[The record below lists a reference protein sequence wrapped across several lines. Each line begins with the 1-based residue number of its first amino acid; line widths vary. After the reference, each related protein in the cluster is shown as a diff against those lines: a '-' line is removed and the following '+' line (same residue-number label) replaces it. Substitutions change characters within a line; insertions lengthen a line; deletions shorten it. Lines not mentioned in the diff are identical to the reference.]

1 MEMRINYLSA
11 KLSFLLLIPILAN
24 AQLAPGEDPVY
35 LNEKIVVNML
45 PINNT
50 MRSTPLQNSTGVPA
64 WMDAR
69 IARFEAKAYSFDTTG
84 IFTDKDVSTT
94 TIRDGFRK
102 TCIQNVGSTIAAAA
116 NSAGKFGAMPQ
127 DQIVVLKGDLVNIC
141 R

>member
-1 MEMRINYLSA
+1 MRFNRLSV
-11 KLSFLLLIPILAN
+11 KLSFLLLTPMLAN

-35 LNEKIVVNML
+35 LNQKVVVNML

-50 MRSTPLQNSTGVPA
+50 MRSTPLENSVGVPA

-69 IARFEAKAYSFDTTG
+69 IAKFQAKAYSIDATG
-84 IFTDKDVSTT
+84 IYTDSDVKTT
-94 TIRDGFRK
+94 TITDGFRK
-102 TCIQNVGSTIAAAA
+102 TCIQNVGSTIAAAS
-116 NSAGKFGAMPQ
+116 NSNGKFGAMPQ

>member
-1 MEMRINYLSA
+1 MQLNHLLL
-11 KLSFLLLIPILAN
+11 KLSFLLLTPIFAY

-35 LNEKIVVNML
+35 LKEKVVVNML

-50 MRSTPLQNSTGVPA
+50 MRSTPLQNSSGIPA

-69 IARFEAKAYSFDTTG
+69 IAKFQAKAYSIDTSG
-84 IFTDKDVSTT
+84 IYTDSDVKTT
-94 TIRDGFRK
+94 TITDGMRK
-102 TCIQNVGSTIAAAA
+102 TCIQDVGSTIAAAS
-116 NSAGKFGAMPQ
+116 NSTGKYGALPQ

>member
-1 MEMRINYLSA
+1 MRVKYLSV
-11 KLSFLLLIPILAN
+11 KLSFLLLTPLFAN

-35 LNEKIVVNML
+35 LNQKVVVNML

-50 MRSTPLQNSTGVPA
+50 MRSTPLQNASGTPA

-69 IARFEAKAYSFDTTG
+69 IAKFHAKAYSIDTTG
-84 IFTDKDVSTT
+84 IYTDSDVRTT
-94 TIRDGFRK
+94 TITDGFRK
-102 TCIQNVGSTIAAAA
+102 TCIQDVGSTIAAAS

>member
-1 MEMRINYLSA
+1 MQLNHLA
-11 KLSFLLLIPILAN
+11 VKLSFLLLAPILAN
-24 AQLAPGEDPVY
+24 AQLAPGEDPVH
-35 LNEKIVVNML
+35 LNEKVVVNML
-45 PINNT
+45 PLNNT

-69 IARFEAKAYSFDTTG
+69 IARFEAKAYSIDTTG
-84 IFTDKDVSTT
+84 IFTDKDVKTT
-94 TIRDGFRK
+94 TIMDGIRQ
-102 TCIQNVGSTIAAAA
+102 TCIQDVGSTIAAAS

>member
-1 MEMRINYLSA
+1 MEMRLNHLSV
-11 KLSFLLLIPILAN
+11 KLSFLLLTPMLAN

-35 LNEKIVVNML
+35 LNQKVVVNML

-50 MRSTPLQNSTGVPA
+50 MRSTPLENSSGVPA

-69 IARFEAKAYSFDTTG
+69 IAKFQAKAYSLEATG
-84 IFTDKDVSTT
+84 IYTDSDVKTT
-94 TIRDGFRK
+94 TITDGFRK
-102 TCIQNVGSTIAAAA
+102 TCIQNVGSTITAAS

>member
-1 MEMRINYLSA
+1 MQLNHLSL
-11 KLSFLLLIPILAN
+11 KLSFLLLTPIFAY

-35 LNEKIVVNML
+35 LKEKVVVNML

-50 MRSTPLQNSTGVPA
+50 MRSTPLQNSSGIPA

-69 IARFEAKAYSFDTTG
+69 IAKFQAKAYSIDTSG
-84 IFTDKDVSTT
+84 IYTDSDVKTT
-94 TIRDGFRK
+94 TITDGMRK
-102 TCIQNVGSTIAAAA
+102 TCIQDVGSTIAAAS
-116 NSAGKFGAMPQ
+116 NSTGKFGALPQ

>member
-1 MEMRINYLSA
+1 MRINYLSA

-94 TIRDGFRK
+94 TITDGFRK

>member
-1 MEMRINYLSA
+1 MQLNYLTVN
-11 KLSFLLLIPILAN
+11 LSFFLLMPNFSN

-35 LNEKIVVNML
+35 LNQKVVVNML

-50 MRSTPLQNSTGVPA
+50 MRSTPLQNSTGIPA

-69 IARFEAKAYSFDTTG
+69 IAKFQAKAYSLDTTG
-84 IFTDKDVSTT
+84 IYTDSDVKTT
-94 TIRDGFRK
+94 TITDGFRK
-102 TCIQNVGSTIAAAA
+102 TCIQDVGSTIAAAS
-116 NSAGKFGAMPQ
+116 NSGGKFGAMPQ

>member
-1 MEMRINYLSA
+1 MQLNHLTV
-11 KLSFLLLIPILAN
+11 KLSFLLLAPILAN
-24 AQLAPGEDPVY
+24 AQLAPGEDPVH
-35 LNEKIVVNML
+35 LNEKVVVNML
-45 PINNT
+45 PLNNT

-69 IARFEAKAYSFDTTG
+69 IARYEAKAYSIDTTG
-84 IFTDKDVSTT
+84 IFTDKDVKTT
-94 TIRDGFRK
+94 TITDGFRK
-102 TCIQNVGSTIAAAA
+102 TCIQDVGSTIAAAS

>member
-1 MEMRINYLSA
+1 MRLNYLA
-11 KLSFLLLIPILAN
+11 VKLSFLLLTPILAK
-24 AQLAPGEDPVY
+24 AQLAPGEDPVH
-35 LNEKIVVNML
+35 LNEKVVVNML
-45 PINNT
+45 PLNNT

-69 IARFEAKAYSFDTTG
+69 IARFEAKAYSIDTTG
-84 IFTDKDVSTT
+84 IFTDKDVRTT
-94 TIRDGFRK
+94 TITDGFRK
-102 TCIQNVGSTIAAAA
+102 TCIQDVGSTIAAAS

>member
-1 MEMRINYLSA
+1 MRLNYLTV
-11 KLSFLLLIPILAN
+11 KLSFLLLMPIFAN

-35 LNEKIVVNML
+35 LNQKVVVNML
-45 PINNT
+45 PINNAV
-50 MRSTPLQNSTGVPA
+50 RSTPFENSSGIPA

-69 IARFEAKAYSFDTTG
+69 IAKFQAKAYSIDTTG
-84 IFTDKDVSTT
+84 IYTDSDVKTT
-94 TIRDGFRK
+94 TITDGMRK
-102 TCIQNVGSTIAAAA
+102 TCIQDVGSTIAAAS

>member
-1 MEMRINYLSA
+1 MQLNHLA
-11 KLSFLLLIPILAN
+11 VKLSFLLLAPILAN
-24 AQLAPGEDPVY
+24 AQLAPGEDPVH
-35 LNEKIVVNML
+35 LNEKVVVNML
-45 PINNT
+45 PLNNT

-69 IARFEAKAYSFDTTG
+69 IARFEAKAYSIDTTG
-84 IFTDKDVSTT
+84 IFTDKDVKTT
-94 TIRDGFRK
+94 TITDGFRK
-102 TCIQNVGSTIAAAA
+102 TCIQDVGSTIAAAS

>member
-1 MEMRINYLSA
+1 MRLNHLSV
-11 KLSFLLLIPILAN
+11 KLSFLLLTPMLAN

-35 LNEKIVVNML
+35 LNQKVVVNML
-45 PINNT
+45 PINNAV
-50 MRSTPLQNSTGVPA
+50 RSTPLENSSEIPA

-69 IARFEAKAYSFDTTG
+69 IAKFQAKAYSLDTTG
-84 IFTDKDVSTT
+84 IYTDSDVKTT
-94 TIRDGFRK
+94 TITDGFRK
-102 TCIQNVGSTIAAAA
+102 TCIQDVGSTIAAAS

>member
-1 MEMRINYLSA
+1 MRLNYLA
-11 KLSFLLLIPILAN
+11 LQLSFLLLTPIFAN

-35 LNEKIVVNML
+35 LKEKVVVNML

-50 MRSTPLQNSTGVPA
+50 MRSTPLQNSAGVPA

-69 IARFEAKAYSFDTTG
+69 IAKFQAKAYSIDTTG
-84 IFTDKDVSTT
+84 IYTDSDVKTT
-94 TIRDGFRK
+94 TITDGFRK
-102 TCIQNVGSTIAAAA
+102 TCIQDVGSTIAAAA
-116 NSAGKFGAMPQ
+116 NSTGKFGAMPQ

>member
-1 MEMRINYLSA
+1 MQLNHLLL
-11 KLSFLLLIPILAN
+11 KLSFLLLTPIFAY

-35 LNEKIVVNML
+35 LKEKVVVNML

-50 MRSTPLQNSTGVPA
+50 MRSTPLQNSSGIPA

-69 IARFEAKAYSFDTTG
+69 IAKFQAKAYSIDTSG
-84 IFTDKDVSTT
+84 IYTDSDVKTT
-94 TIRDGFRK
+94 TITDGMRK
-102 TCIQNVGSTIAAAA
+102 TCIQDVGSTIAAAS
-116 NSAGKFGAMPQ
+116 NSTGKFGALPQ

>member
-1 MEMRINYLSA
+1 MRFNRLSV
-11 KLSFLLLIPILAN
+11 KLSFLLLTPIFAN

-35 LNEKIVVNML
+35 LKEKVVVNML

-50 MRSTPLQNSTGVPA
+50 MRSTPLQNSAGVPA

-69 IARFEAKAYSFDTTG
+69 IAKFQAKAYSLDTTG
-84 IFTDKDVSTT
+84 IYTDSDVKTT
-94 TIRDGFRK
+94 TITDGIKK
-102 TCIQNVGSTIAAAA
+102 TCIQDVGSTIAAAS

>member
-1 MEMRINYLSA
+1 MRLFHLSVQ
-11 KLSFLLLIPILAN
+11 LSFLLLTPLLAC

-35 LNEKIVVNML
+35 LKEKVVVNML

-50 MRSTPLQNSTGVPA
+50 IRSTPLQNSAGVPA

-69 IARFEAKAYSFDTTG
+69 IARFEAKAYSIDTTG
-84 IFTDKDVSTT
+84 IYTDSDVKIT
-94 TIRDGFRK
+94 TITDGIKK
-102 TCIQNVGSTIAAAA
+102 TCIQDVGSSITAAA
-116 NSAGKFGAMPQ
+116 NSAGKFGAMPH

>member
-1 MEMRINYLSA
+1 MRGNHLSV
-11 KLSFLLLIPILAN
+11 KLSFLLLTPILAN

-35 LNEKIVVNML
+35 LKEKVVVNML
-45 PINNT
+45 PLNNT
-50 MRSTPLQNSTGVPA
+50 MRSTPLLNSTGIPA

-69 IARFEAKAYSFDTTG
+69 IARYEAKAYSIDTTG
-84 IFTDKDVSTT
+84 IFTDKDVRTT
-94 TIRDGFRK
+94 TITDGFRK
-102 TCIQNVGSTIAAAA
+102 TCIQDVGSTIAAAS

>member
-1 MEMRINYLSA
+1 MQINYLSA

-94 TIRDGFRK
+94 TITDGFRK

>member
-1 MEMRINYLSA
+1 MQLNHLIL
-11 KLSFLLLIPILAN
+11 KLSFLMLTPIFAY

-35 LNEKIVVNML
+35 LKEKVVVNML

-64 WMDAR
+64 WMEAR
-69 IARFEAKAYSFDTTG
+69 IAKFQAKAYSIDTTG
-84 IFTDKDVSTT
+84 IYTDSDVKIT
-94 TIRDGFRK
+94 TITDGFRK
-102 TCIQNVGSTIAAAA
+102 TCIQDVGSTVAAAS

>member
-1 MEMRINYLSA
+1 MRLNYLSV
-11 KLSFLLLIPILAN
+11 KLSFLLLTPFLAH
-24 AQLAPGEDPVY
+24 AQLAPGEDPVH

-50 MRSTPLQNSTGVPA
+50 VRSTPLQNSTGAPA

-69 IARFEAKAYSFDTTG
+69 IARFEAKAYSIDTTG
-84 IFTDKDVSTT
+84 IYTDSDVKTT
-94 TIRDGFRK
+94 TITDGIKK
-102 TCIQNVGSTIAAAA
+102 TCIQDVGSSIAAAS